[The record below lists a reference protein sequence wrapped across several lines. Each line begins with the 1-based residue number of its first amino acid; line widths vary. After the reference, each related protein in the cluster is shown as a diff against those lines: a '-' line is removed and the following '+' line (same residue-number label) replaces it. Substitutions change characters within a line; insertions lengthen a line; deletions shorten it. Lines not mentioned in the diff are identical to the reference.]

1 MNPSLLKVL
10 FISILAVLENACMQ
24 QSFPDSLDWAK
35 LKDAHF
41 NARQHEHFLNILLVG
56 TMIGSSRAKTI
67 DRSTPAL
74 PLSDKWK

>member
-1 MNPSLLKVL
+1 MLRLIQFAERSCQSFSFEST

-56 TMIGSSRAKTI
+56 TMIGS
-67 DRSTPAL
+67 
-74 PLSDKWK
+74 